1 LEKLHRLT
9 GANIAASARLTGS
22 LALDGDWE
30 LVDILSTSSKDDKI
44 ALYLKD
50 GSNNFTEQTIS
61 NNADGAFIDEI
72 GIVELINQKL
82 GVDNREKIATGQVI
96 KALILNGL
104 GMVSRPLYLFSQFF
118 EDKAIEKLN
127 RTGIN
132 SEYLNDETLGRV
144 MDDIYQLGLTN
155 LFIEIGLLV
164 IKKFKIETSYA
175 HLDSTSFHLHGN
187 IIILKLLKTIKKD
200 QY

>member
-1 LEKLHRLT
+1 MSLIESITVKNLDHLGIVT
-9 GANIAASARLTGS
+9 GL
-22 LALDGDWE
+22 
-30 LVDILSTSSKDDKI
+30 
-44 ALYLKD
+44 
-50 GSNNFTEQTIS
+50 
-61 NNADGAFIDEI
+61 IDEI

-132 SEYLNDETLGRV
+132 SEYLNDDKIGRV

-155 LFIEIGLLV
+155 LFIELGLLV
-164 IKKFKIETSYA
+164 IKKFKIETKPRVSEIERRIVA
-175 HLDSTSFHLHGN
+175 AGRFILATNIESSSDFHCSE
-187 IIILKLLKTIKKD
+187 ILWNYKNPN
-200 QY
+200 